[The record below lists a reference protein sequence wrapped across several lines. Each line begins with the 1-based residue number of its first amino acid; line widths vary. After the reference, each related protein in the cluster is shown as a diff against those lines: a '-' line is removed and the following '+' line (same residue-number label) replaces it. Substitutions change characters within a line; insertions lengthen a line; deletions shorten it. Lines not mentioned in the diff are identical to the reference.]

1 MSNEL
6 FDPTDPMLADDP
18 ARDDALRAML
28 RHHRLAERISV
39 AARRRG
45 LRRLE
50 TPWYGWVA
58 RYGRA
63 AVPIGVAA
71 AVIAAVILNRS
82 LKTEAEYAAQA
93 ATQSAQSSDLRGAV
107 AGGSRSAVTDAV
119 VGPDST
125 EFLIAMAV
133 DR

>member
-1 MSNEL
+1 MTDEL
-6 FDPTDPMLADDP
+6 FDPTDEFLAKDPDRDP
-18 ARDDALRAML
+18 ALGALL
-28 RHHRLAERISV
+28 REDRLRERIVV
-39 AARRRG
+39 AARRRR
-45 LRRLE
+45 LRRVD

-63 AVPIGVAA
+63 AVPIGIAA
-71 AVIAAVILNRS
+71 ALIAAVILNRS
-82 LKTEAEYAAQA
+82 PRADAEFAAQA
-93 ATQSAQSSDLRGAV
+93 ATDLQGAV
-107 AGGSRSAVTDAV
+107 ASGSRTDVTDAL

>member
-1 MSNEL
+1 MTDEL
-6 FDPTDPMLADDP
+6 FDPTDEFLAKDPDRDP
-18 ARDDALRAML
+18 ALGALL
-28 RHHRLAERISV
+28 REDRLRERIVV
-39 AARRRG
+39 AARRRR
-45 LRRLE
+45 LRRVD

-63 AVPIGVAA
+63 AVPIGIAA
-71 AVIAAVILNRS
+71 ALIAAVILNRS
-82 LKTEAEYAAQA
+82 PRADAEFAAQA
-93 ATQSAQSSDLRGAV
+93 ATDLQDAV
-107 AGGSRSAVTDAV
+107 ASGSRTDVTDAL

>member
-1 MSNEL
+1 MSN
-6 FDPTDPMLADDP
+6 DPFNPADDVLAQDP
-18 ARDDALRAML
+18 PRDPVLGALL
-28 RHHRLAERISV
+28 REERLRERIV
-39 AARRRG
+39 IAARRHQM
-45 LRRLE
+45 RRVD

-63 AVPIGVAA
+63 AVPIGIAA
-71 AVIAAVILNRS
+71 ALLAAVLLNRS
-82 LKTEAEYAAQA
+82 VRNEAEVAAQA
-93 ATQSAQSSDLRGAV
+93 AASSDLRGAV
-107 AGGSRSAVTDAV
+107 AGGSRTAVTDAV

>member
-1 MSNEL
+1 MNDDQINHSDGD
-6 FDPTDPMLADDP
+6 FSQDPERDAVLGALLRE
-18 ARDDALRAML
+18 ARLR
-28 RHHRLAERISV
+28 ERIAV
-39 AARRRG
+39 ASRRHRM
-45 LRRLE
+45 RKVQ

-63 AVPIGVAA
+63 AVPIGIAA
-71 AVIAAVILNRS
+71 ALIAAVILNRS
-82 LKTEAEYAAQA
+82 VRTEAEVAAQA
-93 ATQSAQSSDLRGAV
+93 AAATLDLRGAV

-133 DR
+133 GR

>member
-1 MSNEL
+1 MTDDL
-6 FDPTDPMLADDP
+6 FDPTDA
-18 ARDDALRAML
+18 
-28 RHHRLAERISV
+28 RLAHDPERDPVLGALLREDRLRERISI

-45 LRRLE
+45 MRRVD

-63 AVPIGVAA
+63 AIPIGIAA
-71 AVIAAVILNRS
+71 ALIAAVILNRS
-82 LKTEAEYAAQA
+82 VRTEAELAAQA
-93 ATQSAQSSDLRGAV
+93 AATDLRGAV
-107 AGGSRSAVTDAV
+107 ADGSRAALTDAV

-125 EFLIAMAV
+125 EFFIAMAV

>member
-1 MSNEL
+1 MSNDL
-6 FDPTDPMLADDP
+6 FNPADEGLAQDPLRDPVLG
-18 ARDDALRAML
+18 ALL
-28 RHHRLAERISV
+28 REERLRERIV
-39 AARRRG
+39 IAARRHRM
-45 LRRLE
+45 RRVD

-63 AVPIGVAA
+63 AVPIGIAA
-71 AVIAAVILNRS
+71 ALLAAVLLNRS
-82 LKTEAEYAAQA
+82 VRNEAEVAAQA
-93 ATQSAQSSDLRGAV
+93 AASSDLRGAV
-107 AGGSRSAVTDAV
+107 AGGSRTAVTDAV

>member
-1 MSNEL
+1 MTDDILTPTDARLAN
-6 FDPTDPMLADDP
+6 DPERDPMLGALLRE
-18 ARDDALRAML
+18 ARLR
-28 RHHRLAERISV
+28 ERIGV

-45 LRRLE
+45 LRRVD

-63 AVPIGVAA
+63 AVPIGIAA
-71 AVIAAVILNRS
+71 ALIAAVILNRS
-82 LKTEAEYAAQA
+82 VRSEAELAVQA
-93 ATQSAQSSDLRGAV
+93 AATDLRGAV
-107 AGGSRSAVTDAV
+107 TGGSRSAVTDAV

>member
-1 MSNEL
+1 MNGEQINHSDGD
-6 FDPTDPMLADDP
+6 FSQDPERDPFLGALLRE
-18 ARDDALRAML
+18 ARLR
-28 RHHRLAERISV
+28 ERIAV
-39 AARRRG
+39 ASRRHRM
-45 LRRLE
+45 RLTE
-50 TPWYGWVA
+50 TSWYGWVA

-63 AVPIGVAA
+63 AVPIGIAA
-71 AVIAAVILNRS
+71 ALIAAVILNRS
-82 LKTEAEYAAQA
+82 VRTEAEFAAQA
-93 ATQSAQSSDLRGAV
+93 AAATLDLRGAV